1 MARSQRQVPNV
12 YFGAPGKLVTLP
24 YPLGSIDRT
33 ADRQTFDFVTGSGLH
48 QISQLT
54 ESSRAYT
61 LNWNALHQDTFTN
74 LEMYRLGAN
83 GPGPFAYI
91 DPSAP
96 NLLPANVAASTGL
109 YSDATDLVT
118 QTLGGTASSN
128 SDGNFIHRT
137 TGYRSIKWT
146 FTELN
151 ANLIAVPLLAPRSPF
166 RNWGGIPVMTGLPYI
181 FSSWARVDGTIET
194 AANLIHQLQWLDS
207 TGAVLSTTASSTT
220 SVTSTWVRLSVTA
233 NAPANAAYVV
243 PRWASDKTTITQNGA
258 FYLDEPLL
266 EQDSVVNN
274 WAPGTGVRP
283 VQMVGLTE
291 PVPFEARFRT
301 NIQLGLREM
310 TR

>member
-1 MARSQRQVPNV
+1 MARGQRQVPNV

-33 ADRQTFDFVTGSGLH
+33 ADRQTYDFVTGSGLH

-96 NLLPANVAASTGL
+96 NLLPANVAAATGL

-118 QTLGGTASSN
+118 ASLNGTPSSN
-128 SDGNFIHRT
+128 SDATFIHRT

-146 FTELN
+146 FPELN
-151 ANLIAVPLLAPRSPF
+151 SDLPATPVMTVRSPF
-166 RNWGGIPVMTGLPYI
+166 RNWGGIPVMTGLPYV
-181 FSSWARVDGTIET
+181 FSSWIRVDGTIET
-194 AANLIHQLQWLDS
+194 AATIAVKIQWLDS
-207 TGAVLSTTASSTT
+207 AGAVLGTSSGTDT
-220 SVTSTWVRLSVTA
+220 SITSTWVRLSVTA
-233 NAPANAAYVV
+233 NAPANAAYAV
-243 PRWASDKTTITQNGA
+243 PRWVSDKTTITQNGS
-258 FYLDEPLL
+258 FYIDEPLF

-283 VQMVGLTE
+283 VQMIGLTE
-291 PVPFEARFRT
+291 TVPFEARFRT
-301 NIQLGLREM
+301 GIQLGLREM